1 MSRQPTID
9 NILPWAAHG
18 YARENQP
25 FRGLATHVVVANQLR
40 RGLLPGAA
48 LLAGGA
54 TIIRAAHGT
63 PSDFDAQLLRLY
75 AAIMEQGAEIGGL
88 LAYGRKLPRGP
99 EKDAHD
105 EHFDAADSAWFDLIE
120 EIAQTPARTQ
130 AGLRAKAAALQL
142 VGKADG
148 PAERLALSLA
158 TVVTAVSRPW
168 TLSCNFTPE
177 RRLSTVLPPQ
187 PADVDIVRLED
198 AVIRD
203 RCSQTLAIPQMPG
216 SMSITAGPTLGERE
230 VDHCSQ

>member
-1 MSRQPTID
+1 MLAMTDGCCDGKGGQDRRAVDVSQCMAASFRASGRWHPTGFDPTGRGGIAPMSRQPTID

-63 PSDFDAQLLRLY
+63 PSDLDAQLLRLY

-158 TVVTAVSRPW
+158 RDVLAV
-168 TLSCNFTPE
+168 
-177 RRLSTVLPPQ
+177 
-187 PADVDIVRLED
+187 
-198 AVIRD
+198 
-203 RCSQTLAIPQMPG
+203 
-216 SMSITAGPTLGERE
+216 
-230 VDHCSQ
+230 